1 MIETVF
7 RALQEIR
14 LPYALYEM
22 DIHGRVEETL
32 RSKNIAY
39 IHEARLSKGC
49 RIDYLAG
56 SVGIEIKKGK
66 PNRSRLLEQLE
77 RYLSNDALSGI
88 IVVSWYSVTVP
99 ALIGGK
105 RVERVILSQLWG
117 PSLP

>member
-1 MIETVF
+1 MIETVL

-22 DIHGRVEETL
+22 DIHGRVEEAL
-32 RSKNIAY
+32 KSKNIAY
-39 IHEARLSKGC
+39 NHEAKLLKGC

-66 PNRSRLLEQLE
+66 PNRNRLLEQLE
-77 RYLSNDALSGI
+77 RYLASDALSS
-88 IVVSWYSVTVP
+88 IVLVSWHSVSVP

-117 PSLP
+117 LSLP